1 MSFDNGGTLYCY
13 NHPKRETHL
22 RCNKCERPICA
33 SCAVLTPTGYRCKEC
48 VRGQQKVFDTAKWW
62 DYPVT
67 FISAGIL
74 SAIGSY
80 FVSKIGFFTIF
91 LAPVAGIGIA
101 EAVRF
106 LVRRRRS
113 RSLPT
118 VAMIGTLLGGL
129 GPFAVS
135 LITVIPYLS
144 QGALSGQGV
153 LSLLIGLLWPAAYAI
168 IACSTVFY
176 RLKGIKL

>member
-1 MSFDNGGTLYCY
+1 MIYDNNGPLYCY

-22 RCNKCERPICA
+22 RCNNCNRPICS

-48 VRGQQKVFDTAKWW
+48 IRGQQKKFDTTRWW
-62 DYPVT
+62 DYPVAAVT
-67 FISAGIL
+67 ALIL

-80 FVSKIGFFTIF
+80 FVSLIGFFTIL
-91 LAPVAGIGIA
+91 LAPLAGIAIA

-118 VAMIGTLLGGL
+118 VIAVATFVGGIFLTLSSVAFSVLLHAQFGLGGL
-129 GPFAVS
+129 LS
-135 LITVIPYLS
+135 LI
-144 QGALSGQGV
+144 
-153 LSLLIGLLWPAAYAI
+153 WPLAYAI
-168 IACSTVFY
+168 LATSTAFY
-176 RLKGIKL
+176 RSKGIT